1 MKTAK
6 RKCSPS
12 HRKEISAMRH
22 KRYVE
27 EVTQA
32 IQHAVSLTTSQ
43 SNTVSRPA
51 ATNIV
56 KRTNLFSRT
65 IRNCTYTE
73 NVPTYSTPKAS
84 I

>member
-32 IQHAVSLTTSQ
+32 IQHAANLTASQ

-51 ATNIV
+51 TNIM
-56 KRTNLFSRT
+56 KWTDLLSYRS
-65 IRNCTYTE
+65 CTYTE
-73 NVPTYSTPKAS
+73 NVLPYSTPQVS